1 MAAVFYVHWDEDEAS
16 VHAESLRSIGH
27 RVAVHAARDGTPR
40 LPDPTDVVVISLE
53 RLPSH
58 GRAVAEWVWQAK
70 RRRVIPIVFVGGPA
84 DKVARLKERF
94 PAAELCERDGLRAV
108 IARLT
113 APPLRRPRAPR
124 APRPGKPSS

>member
-1 MAAVFYVHWDEDEAS
+1 VAAVFYVHWDEDEAS
-16 VHAESLRSIGH
+16 VHAESLRAIGH

-58 GRAVAEWVWQAK
+58 GRAVAEWVWKPK
-70 RRRVIPIVFVGGPA
+70 RRRTIPIVFVGGPA
-84 DKVARLKERF
+84 DKVARTRASF
-94 PAAELCERDGLRAV
+94 PAAEFCARDAVSGV

-113 APPLRRPRAPR
+113 GPPLRRPRSPR
-124 APRPGKPSS
+124 GAG